1 VTRSTEIGRF
11 DVGVIATRVEGFSN
25 FLSFIS
31 RHDELY
37 NSSEFHQFI
46 QPDTTDINLRVD
58 WVDKD
63 KQSRRHS
70 GLIERGGRVVFERD
84 TRLLTP

>member
-1 VTRSTEIGRF
+1 VS
-11 DVGVIATRVEGFSN
+11 VIATRVEGFSN

-31 RHDELY
+31 RHEELY

-46 QPDTTDINLRVD
+46 QPDTSDINLRVD

-63 KQSRRHS
+63 QHTKRHF
-70 GLIERGGRVVFERD
+70 GLIERGGRVIFERD